1 MRPFLSMVANPSSSD
16 KATRQ
21 LLLPESYLYIG
32 SLGSVT
38 VVPSLV
44 RMAWEI
50 ILEAHTK
57 SLLAMH
63 APRGRSVHCQE
74 QRWVLAPCF
83 EILHRDRRIRDTLAK
98 PPVTWRGS
106 AMLRLGE

>member
-1 MRPFLSMVANPSSSD
+1 MRPFLSMVANLFSSD

-21 LLLPESYLYIG
+21 LLLPESYLYLG

-44 RMAWEI
+44 QMAWGI

-63 APRGRSVHCQE
+63 APPARSVHC
-74 QRWVLAPCF
+74 
-83 EILHRDRRIRDTLAK
+83 
-98 PPVTWRGS
+98 
-106 AMLRLGE
+106 

>member
-21 LLLPESYLYIG
+21 LLLPESYLYLG

-38 VVPSLV
+38 VGPSLV
-44 RMAWEI
+44 RMAWGI

-57 SLLAMH
+57 SLLAKT
-63 APRGRSVHCQE
+63 GSG
-74 QRWVLAPCF
+74 
-83 EILHRDRRIRDTLAK
+83 ILL
-98 PPVTWRGS
+98 
-106 AMLRLGE
+106 